1 MADEK
6 GTQKPKERVKYKFG
20 QNDIDL
26 TNYIHN
32 LGTNVQSYLNSKN
45 WNEGQKQEFMNAY
58 NRYLTGL
65 QDQLANNTNRFTTDD
80 FGSIIDSTGALSN
93 TDNDDI
99 DPVGSEYYYDNKGNR
114 ITTDDFNLLKKRKQK
129 NYNTFS
135 ANREVATYFNTIGNA
150 LKGMETPKEKVQDAF
165 NLSKHGF
172 LADWTTAN
180 NPAGGDFNLD
190 PYLEKDAMD
199 ETTGKRGTSN
209 RAAYLKE
216 QIENYIN
223 NIGEYDFSSSPF
235 KNRDTYISRLR
246 AAAQNLENGY
256 NSEDVIAL
264 NQAGIGNEFLSKFFA
279 TGAEEAPIKKSELEL
294 QAEQAAKEQAE
305 REKEDQLRAVIKANE
320 EDKYNRERDA
330 FFTDYATQNPFQ
342 STISGYATPS
352 YNLQGTYNWLQGRY
366 KFGAGN
372 MDATKEAVKTYIN
385 FPELA
390 SIIRG
395 GKKADNKGND
405 ITALHIANNLDLA
418 AQSDLLTDKVGDTG
432 YYVVPGSENYDN
444 WSYIAYN
451 PVTRQYQEQSML
463 LNEELKKKMAYAEY
477 DRRHKGVQ
485 KHQLG
490 GIAKYVE
497 ENQKKAQKE
506 AEKQRRIDEKV
517 EETGKTREQVEA
529 AERRPMEEGFSTI
542 DKVRLGTAAADAAA
556 AAAAFIPGYGTVASG
571 VLGIGSTLTNIG
583 ADIAD
588 ESMSGWDVA
597 GNALYGLGTDVVGLI
612 PGLGTTG
619 KAAKIVRVLK
629 PVSKLAMR
637 TLQAYG
643 MIHSADAF
651 NKLMSNPSDMS
662 ADDWRN
668 LVTGLQAISG
678 EARYKGVQKHQ
689 LGGIAK
695 YVEENQKK
703 AQKEAEKQRRIDE
716 KVEETGKTREQVEA
730 AERRPMEEG
739 FSTIDKVRLGTAAA
753 DAAAAAAAFIP
764 GYGTVASGVL
774 GIGSTL
780 TNIGADIADE
790 SMSGW
795 DVAGNALYGLGTD
808 VVGLIPGL
816 GTTGKAAKIVRVL
829 KPVSKLAMRTLQA
842 YGMIHSADA
851 FNKLMSNPSDM
862 SADDWRNLVTGL
874 QAISGEAR
882 YKGGKRAVSRAT
894 TQRDV
899 ADVKTST
906 GRVATISKEDLD
918 KLRKT
923 KGLKAQNKLFS
934 ELTGGQQLQREFKDR
949 EINWKKPWKSRLSS
963 DSPEVSLR
971 TESSFLPEDNSWDA
985 RLFRGMNR
993 NTPQRKPQKKQ
1004 QETPQSRF
1012 DRLRQLSSQTGK
1024 LTPQE
1029 IATINRQRVKS
1040 GKGKLTEQEIQA
1052 LNQRRQNRAGDGTDN
1067 SFQARLQRYKDAKRE
1082 GKFTS
1087 VEDDIKRAKDELAEA
1102 TRQQRLA
1109 VPTGQGEIV
1118 SPDANQARFIIGFSR
1133 AIPTVNPS
1141 RPPISN
1147 PPAIIPKQQVR
1158 IEQPQ
1163 QSPFNYDRIR
1173 EGLARAERER
1183 LGKDIGEQRL
1193 QRAIEANPERSAR
1206 LQSEEAHRNVRQ
1218 AFNLY
1223 GAPQYKRPLTG
1234 AAYKAKQ
1241 DMYNRLFNQRRYDVI
1256 EAFRNR
1262 ELPHRQS
1269 NKKKKT
1275 SRDDRR
1281 TAKRED
1287 GGTLDLVRVRKFQ
1300 NAGKFPEWY
1309 SKLYKFQNLTGWN
1322 NSLNQSLAGPS
1333 ITNENVGHYRA
1344 GDLNEAYTK
1353 NNSYTSNPNLVGQD
1367 LQSYYDSSFKGKSLD
1382 DYVSAYNANAA
1393 KIRGYWD
1400 QERTYKQ
1407 SGAQEHNRLFKNMFG
1422 NRSDN
1427 SNNVWN
1433 IGYDSN
1439 LEDIVGS
1446 STWLR
1451 RMDRYEKEFDNLSD
1465 EEKKSRIHKID
1476 LGDGNF
1482 GYVYKKAN
1490 GDIAVWNQPETPATS
1505 TNPADSQTT
1514 PTITSVIQPSQEPS
1528 DDNKQ
1533 NKSFFSNINPTIA
1546 YGLPRAVYADRMNR
1560 RITDLAKESVVPLL
1574 KDPFEV
1580 HRYTRSDL
1588 DAEMQGERNYAN
1600 LRRLASRPITSDGSL
1615 QTATQLQAEV
1625 QGQEARTAGKEK
1637 SNQVQRQ
1644 YDELAWQQEKE
1655 NAANRHETAMFNR
1668 AQQWGADQ
1676 DKSKYE
1682 QAYLAK
1688 KFNIWDVFGQQLEYD
1703 ARTRQKE
1710 NKALADNFA
1719 RSDIHNAISYAPN
1732 DYGANLTPDELTV
1745 WNKVLSGTNPSS
1757 LSSQEFNSYKLA
1769 AQKVSRVETEQLRQ
1783 YYNVPNTRWSGK
1795 TPSTPWSPT
1804 ISKAISAKNGAK
1816 IAVAGIEAKTADA
1829 ERFQKQIKEC
1839 IDRNE
1844 KAIDRLS
1851 KSLYGLIKASMIK

>member
-1 MADEK
+1 MA
-6 GTQKPKERVKYKFG
+6 TPTTNQKSASVKYKFG
-20 QNDIDL
+20 DDELDLNDYIRNL
-26 TNYIHN
+26 NHNY
-32 LGTNVQSYLNSKN
+32 QSYVNSQN
-45 WNEGQKQEFMNAY
+45 WNEGQRQEFRSAY
-58 NRYLTGL
+58 DNFLKGL
-65 QDQLANNTNRFTTDD
+65 QDQLANNTNRFSTD
-80 FGSIIDSTGALSN
+80 FSGSIIDSTGQLSN

-99 DPVGSEYYYDNKGNR
+99 DPVGSEYYYNDKGDR
-114 ITTDDFNLLKKRKQK
+114 ITTDDLNTMGKRQQKK
-129 NYNTFS
+129 YSTFS
-135 ANREVATYFNTIGNA
+135 ANRQVATFFNKVGTA
-150 LKGMETPKEKVQDAF
+150 LRDARKNKPTTQNQSNAF

-172 LADWTTAN
+172 LANWTTAN
-180 NPAGGDFNLD
+180 NPAGGEFNLS
-190 PYLEKDAMD
+190 PYLEKDTLD
-199 ETTGKRGTSN
+199 ETTGLRGTTN

-216 QIENYIN
+216 QIENYLN
-223 NIGEYDFSSSPF
+223 NVGNYDFSGTPF
-235 KNRDTYISRLR
+235 KDRETYISKLR

-279 TGAEEAPIKKSELEL
+279 TGAEQKKTEV
-294 QAEQAAKEQAE
+294 QQAAEDLMKIQQQQQAQKIID
-305 REKEDQLRAVIKANE
+305 RRNQLQYEADR
-320 EDKYNRERDA
+320 DK
-330 FFTDYATQNPFQ
+330 FFSQYQASNPFQ
-342 STISGYATPS
+342 SREPS
-352 YNLQGTYNWLQGRY
+352 IPLPLSYTRQAVEEAAIK
-366 KFGAGN
+366 KFN
-372 MDATKEAVKTYIN
+372 VDPNNKEAVREAIRQYIN
-385 FPELA
+385 IPQLSKF
-390 SIIRG
+390 IRG
-395 GKKADNKGND
+395 KSNLILQDGTD
-405 ITALHIANNLDLA
+405 ITAQHITNNLDLA
-418 AQSDLLTDKVGDTG
+418 AQADLFINPMYLDEQGKSILPNG
-432 YYVVPGSENYDN
+432 YYVLPGSEDYDN
-444 WSYIAYN
+444 WTYIAYN
-451 PVTRQYQEQSML
+451 PNTRQYQEQSML
-463 LNEELKKKMAYAEY
+463 LNDELKKRMAYSEY
-477 DRRHKGVQ
+477 DKRNKKSNEAQ

-490 GIAKYVE
+490 GTFKDME
-497 ENQKKAQKE
+497 SRRNKAQE
-506 AEKQRRIDEKV
+506 EKQKIEQKSYATGRTKEQIESDQAPHTEWSKADLLRLGAIGGDVASLIASMTGVGSVASAGIGMASTAANQAADMAEGMGFLKSLGNNAVSYGLDALSLIPFARAAKIPKTIKAIAGFAPKLMAIISTAQGISNAPEIIKSLSKLNSSELLTV
-517 EETGKTREQVEA
+517 EDWRNIADGIQIVL
-529 AERRPMEEGFSTI
+529 G
-542 DKVRLGTAAADAAA
+542 GTAATHRASKAKPHVDAARTNDEWLKTEQGYRRISEQDMKKLREA
-556 AAAAFIPGYGTVASG
+556 ATIKEQNTILSPYNVTLAESRKIFG
-571 VLGIGSTLTNIG
+571 LGKGKG
-583 ADIAD
+583 KADITSENYYYD
-588 ESMSGWDVA
+588 FDKPVTTYSGDLPIQHTFGPGEKW
-597 GNALYGLGTDVVGLI
+597 LGTRNISSLRI
-612 PGLGTTG
+612 PAVRDAYNRVIHPQAYNRAKG
-619 KAAKIVRVLK
+619 KATEGNKQRSTFDI
-629 PVSKLAMR
+629 SKL
-637 TLQAYG
+637 
-643 MIHSADAF
+643 
-651 NKLMSNPSDMS
+651 
-662 ADDWRN
+662 
-668 LVTGLQAISG
+668 
-678 EARYKGVQKHQ
+678 
-689 LGGIAK
+689 
-695 YVEENQKK
+695 
-703 AQKEAEKQRRIDE
+703 
-716 KVEETGKTREQVEA
+716 RE
-730 AERRPMEEG
+730 
-739 FSTIDKVRLGTAAA
+739 
-753 DAAAAAAAFIP
+753 
-764 GYGTVASGVL
+764 
-774 GIGSTL
+774 
-780 TNIGADIADE
+780 
-790 SMSGW
+790 
-795 DVAGNALYGLGTD
+795 
-808 VVGLIPGL
+808 
-816 GTTGKAAKIVRVL
+816 
-829 KPVSKLAMRTLQA
+829 
-842 YGMIHSADA
+842 
-851 FNKLMSNPSDM
+851 
-862 SADDWRNLVTGL
+862 
-874 QAISGEAR
+874 
-882 YKGGKRAVSRAT
+882 
-894 TQRDV
+894 
-899 ADVKTST
+899 
-906 GRVATISKEDLD
+906 
-918 KLRKT
+918 
-923 KGLKAQNKLFS
+923 
-934 ELTGGQQLQREFKDR
+934 
-949 EINWKKPWKSRLSS
+949 
-963 DSPEVSLR
+963 
-971 TESSFLPEDNSWDA
+971 
-985 RLFRGMNR
+985 
-993 NTPQRKPQKKQ
+993 
-1004 QETPQSRF
+1004 
-1012 DRLRQLSSQTGK
+1012 LSSQTGK
-1024 LTPQE
+1024 LTSQE

-1040 GKGKLTEQEIQA
+1040 GKGKLTEQEIQT
-1052 LNQRRQNRAGDGTDN
+1052 LNQRRQNRASDGTDN

-1087 VEDDIKRAKDELAEA
+1087 VE
-1102 TRQQRLA
+1102 
-1109 VPTGQGEIV
+1109 
-1118 SPDANQARFIIGFSR
+1118 
-1133 AIPTVNPS
+1133 
-1141 RPPISN
+1141 
-1147 PPAIIPKQQVR
+1147 
-1158 IEQPQ
+1158 
-1163 QSPFNYDRIR
+1163 
-1173 EGLARAERER
+1173 
-1183 LGKDIGEQRL
+1183 
-1193 QRAIEANPERSAR
+1193 ANPERSAR
-1206 LQSEEAHRNVRQ
+1206 LQSEEAYRNVGQ

-1241 DMYNRLFNQRRYDVI
+1241 DMYNRPFNQRRYDVI

-1281 TAKRED
+1281 TVKRED

-1333 ITNENVGHYRA
+1333 ITNENAGHYRA

-1505 TNPADSQTT
+1505 A
-1514 PTITSVIQPSQEPS
+1514 IQPSQEPS

-1688 KFNIWDVFGQQLEYD
+1688 KFNIWDVVGQQLEYD
-1703 ARTRQKE
+1703 ERVKQQE
-1710 NKALADNFA
+1710 NKALTDNFA
-1719 RSDIHNAISYAPN
+1719 RSDIHNAVNYAPN
-1732 DYGANLTPDELTV
+1732 EYGAGLSAEELSV

-1757 LSSQEFNSYKLA
+1757 LQPNEFNQYRLA
-1769 AQKVSRVETEQLRQ
+1769 MQKVSRVENEQLRQ
-1783 YYNVPNTRWSGK
+1783 HYNIPNTRWSGK
-1795 TPSTPWSPT
+1795 SMQSIPEQ
-1804 ISKAISAKNGAK
+1804 ISIIKKGGVVSAKNGSK

-1829 ERFQKQIKEC
+1829 EMFQKQIKET

-1851 KSLYGLIKASMIK
+1851 KSLYGIIKASMIK

>member
-172 LADWTTAN
+172 LADWTTTN
-180 NPAGGDFNLD
+180 NPAGGDFNLN
-190 PYLEKDAMD
+190 PYLEKDDLD
-199 ETTGKRGTSN
+199 ETTGKRGTAN

-235 KNRDTYISRLR
+235 KDRDTYVSRLR

-256 NSEDVIAL
+256 DSEDVIAL

-279 TGAEEAPIKKSELEL
+279 TGAEEPAVKKTELEL
-294 QAEQAAKEQAE
+294 QAEQAAKEQEE
-305 REKEDQLRAVIKANE
+305 RERQDQLRAVIKANE
-320 EDKYNRERDA
+320 EDKYNRARDA
-330 FFTDYATQNPFQ
+330 YFQSYLEQNPFE
-342 STISGYATPS
+342 SSISQYAAPLS
-352 YNLQGTYNWLQGRY
+352 YNVDNLYKMLSDVY
-366 KFGAGN
+366 KFDKTNIA
-372 MDATKEAVKTYIN
+372 AVQEAAKRYID
-385 FPELA
+385 FPGLA

-395 GKKADNKGND
+395 KQKKLDDSGKD
-405 ITALHIANNLDLA
+405 ISSNHIANTLDFA
-418 AQSDLLTDKVGDTG
+418 AQSNLLTDKVGDTG
-432 YYVVPGSENYDN
+432 YYVVPGSEDYDN

-451 PVTRQYQEQSML
+451 PITRQYQEQSML
-463 LNEELKKKMAYAEY
+463 LNEELKKKMAYSEY
-477 DRRHKGVQ
+477 DKRNKVPKQENGGVV

-490 GIAKYVE
+490 GITKYIE
-497 ENQKKAQKE
+497 ESQKKAQK
-506 AEKQRRIDEKV
+506 
-517 EETGKTREQVEA
+517 EA

-597 GNALYGLGTDVVGLI
+597 GNALYGLG
-612 PGLGTTG
+612 
-619 KAAKIVRVLK
+619 
-629 PVSKLAMR
+629 M
-637 TLQAYG
+637 
-643 MIHSADAF
+643 
-651 NKLMSNPSDMS
+651 
-662 ADDWRN
+662 
-668 LVTGLQAISG
+668 
-678 EARYKGVQKHQ
+678 
-689 LGGIAK
+689 
-695 YVEENQKK
+695 
-703 AQKEAEKQRRIDE
+703 
-716 KVEETGKTREQVEA
+716 
-730 AERRPMEEG
+730 
-739 FSTIDKVRLGTAAA
+739 
-753 DAAAAAAAFIP
+753 
-764 GYGTVASGVL
+764 
-774 GIGSTL
+774 
-780 TNIGADIADE
+780 
-790 SMSGW
+790 
-795 DVAGNALYGLGTD
+795 D

-882 YKGGKRAVSRAT
+882 YKGGKRAVNRAT

-906 GRVATISKEDLD
+906 RRVATISKEDLD

-963 DSPEVSLR
+963 DSPEVSVR

-985 RLFRGMNR
+985 RFLRRVYGESNPSKSQGQ
-993 NTPQRKPQKKQ
+993 NN
-1004 QETPQSRF
+1004 F

-1118 SPDANQARFIIGFSR
+1118 SPDANQARFIMGFSR

-1158 IEQPQ
+1158 IGQPQ

-1206 LQSEEAHRNVRQ
+1206 LQSEEAYRNVRQ

-1281 TAKRED
+1281 TVKRED

-1333 ITNENVGHYRA
+1333 ITNENAGHYRA

-1476 LGDGNF
+1476 LGDGNY

-1505 TNPADSQTT
+1505 TNPADNQAT
-1514 PTITSVIQPSQEPS
+1514 PTVTSVIQPSQEPN

-1533 NKSFFSNINPTIA
+1533 NKSFFRNINPTIA
-1546 YGLPRAVYADRMNR
+1546 YGLPRAMYADRMNR

-1703 ARTRQKE
+1703 ARTKQKE
-1710 NKALADNFA
+1710 NKALEDNFA

>member
-1 MADEK
+1 MA
-6 GTQKPKERVKYKFG
+6 TPTTNQKSASVKYKFG
-20 QNDIDL
+20 DDELDLNDYIRNL
-26 TNYIHN
+26 NHNY
-32 LGTNVQSYLNSKN
+32 QSYVNSQN
-45 WNEGQKQEFMNAY
+45 WNEGQRQEFRSAY
-58 NRYLTGL
+58 DNFLKGL
-65 QDQLANNTNRFTTDD
+65 QDQLANNTNRFSTD
-80 FGSIIDSTGALSN
+80 FSGSIIDSTGQLSN

-99 DPVGSEYYYDNKGNR
+99 DPVGSEYYYNDKGDR
-114 ITTDDFNLLKKRKQK
+114 ITTDDLNTMGKRQQKK
-129 NYNTFS
+129 YSTFS
-135 ANREVATYFNTIGNA
+135 ANRQVATFFNKVGTA
-150 LKGMETPKEKVQDAF
+150 LRDARKNKPTTQNQSNAF

-172 LADWTTAN
+172 LANWTTAN
-180 NPAGGDFNLD
+180 NPAGGEFNLS
-190 PYLEKDAMD
+190 PYLEKDTLD
-199 ETTGKRGTSN
+199 ETTGLRGTTN

-216 QIENYIN
+216 QIENYLN
-223 NIGEYDFSSSPF
+223 NVGNYDFSGTPF
-235 KNRDTYISRLR
+235 KDRETYISKLR

-279 TGAEEAPIKKSELEL
+279 TGAEQKKTEV
-294 QAEQAAKEQAE
+294 QQAAEDLMKIQQQQQAQKIID
-305 REKEDQLRAVIKANE
+305 RRNQLQYEADR
-320 EDKYNRERDA
+320 DK
-330 FFTDYATQNPFQ
+330 FFSQYQASNPFQ
-342 STISGYATPS
+342 SREPS
-352 YNLQGTYNWLQGRY
+352 IPLPLSYTRQAVEEAAIK
-366 KFGAGN
+366 KFNADPN
-372 MDATKEAVKTYIN
+372 NKEAVREAIRQYIN
-385 FPELA
+385 IPQLSKF
-390 SIIRG
+390 IRG
-395 GKKADNKGND
+395 KSNLILQDGTD
-405 ITALHIANNLDLA
+405 ITAQHITNNLDLA
-418 AQSDLLTDKVGDTG
+418 AQADLFINPMYLDEQGKSILPNG
-432 YYVVPGSENYDN
+432 YYVLPGSEDYDN
-444 WSYIAYN
+444 WTYIAYN
-451 PVTRQYQEQSML
+451 PNTRQYQEQSML
-463 LNEELKKKMAYAEY
+463 LNDELKKRMAYSEY
-477 DRRHKGVQ
+477 DKRNKKSNEAQ

-490 GIAKYVE
+490 GTFKDME
-497 ENQKKAQKE
+497 SRRNKAQE
-506 AEKQRRIDEKV
+506 EKQKV
-517 EETGKTREQVEA
+517 EQKSYATGRTKEQIESDQAPHTEWSKADLLRLGAIGGDVASLIASMTGVGSVASAGIGMASTAANQAADMAEGMGFLESLGNNAVSYGLDALSLIPFARAAKIPKTIKAIAGFAPKLMAIISTAQGISNAPEITKSLSKLNSSESLTVEDWRNIA
-529 AERRPMEEGFSTI
+529 NGI
-542 DKVRLGTAAADAAA
+542 QIVLGGTAATHRASKAKSHVDAARTNDEWLKTEQGYRRISEQDMKKLREA
-556 AAAAFIPGYGTVASG
+556 ATIKEQNTILSPYNVTLAESRKRFG
-571 VLGIGSTLTNIG
+571 LGKGKG
-583 ADIAD
+583 KADITSENYYYD
-588 ESMSGWDVA
+588 FDKPVTTYSGDLPIQHTFGPGEKW
-597 GNALYGLGTDVVGLI
+597 LGTRNI
-612 PGLGTTG
+612 PSLRIPAVRDAYNRVIHPQAYNRAKG
-619 KAAKIVRVLK
+619 KATEGNKQRSTFDI
-629 PVSKLAMR
+629 SKL
-637 TLQAYG
+637 
-643 MIHSADAF
+643 
-651 NKLMSNPSDMS
+651 
-662 ADDWRN
+662 
-668 LVTGLQAISG
+668 
-678 EARYKGVQKHQ
+678 
-689 LGGIAK
+689 
-695 YVEENQKK
+695 
-703 AQKEAEKQRRIDE
+703 
-716 KVEETGKTREQVEA
+716 RE
-730 AERRPMEEG
+730 
-739 FSTIDKVRLGTAAA
+739 
-753 DAAAAAAAFIP
+753 
-764 GYGTVASGVL
+764 
-774 GIGSTL
+774 
-780 TNIGADIADE
+780 
-790 SMSGW
+790 
-795 DVAGNALYGLGTD
+795 
-808 VVGLIPGL
+808 
-816 GTTGKAAKIVRVL
+816 
-829 KPVSKLAMRTLQA
+829 
-842 YGMIHSADA
+842 
-851 FNKLMSNPSDM
+851 
-862 SADDWRNLVTGL
+862 
-874 QAISGEAR
+874 
-882 YKGGKRAVSRAT
+882 
-894 TQRDV
+894 
-899 ADVKTST
+899 
-906 GRVATISKEDLD
+906 
-918 KLRKT
+918 
-923 KGLKAQNKLFS
+923 
-934 ELTGGQQLQREFKDR
+934 
-949 EINWKKPWKSRLSS
+949 
-963 DSPEVSLR
+963 
-971 TESSFLPEDNSWDA
+971 
-985 RLFRGMNR
+985 
-993 NTPQRKPQKKQ
+993 
-1004 QETPQSRF
+1004 
-1012 DRLRQLSSQTGK
+1012 LSSQTGK
-1024 LTPQE
+1024 LTSQE

-1040 GKGKLTEQEIQA
+1040 GKGKLTEQEIQT
-1052 LNQRRQNRAGDGTDN
+1052 LNQRRQNRASDGTDN

-1118 SPDANQARFIIGFSR
+1118 SPDANQARFIMGFSR

-1206 LQSEEAHRNVRQ
+1206 LQSEEA
-1218 AFNLY
+1218 
-1223 GAPQYKRPLTG
+1223 PQYKRPLTG

-1281 TAKRED
+1281 TVKRED

-1505 TNPADSQTT
+1505 A
-1514 PTITSVIQPSQEPS
+1514 IQPSQEPS

-1688 KFNIWDVFGQQLEYD
+1688 KFNIWDVVGQQLEYD
-1703 ARTRQKE
+1703 ERVKQWE
-1710 NKALADNFA
+1710 NKALTDNFA
-1719 RSDIHNAISYAPN
+1719 RSDIHNAVNYAPN
-1732 DYGANLTPDELTV
+1732 EYGAGLSAEELSV

-1757 LSSQEFNSYKLA
+1757 LQPNEFNQYRLA
-1769 AQKVSRVETEQLRQ
+1769 MQKVSRVENEQLRQ
-1783 YYNVPNTRWSGK
+1783 HYNIPNTRWSGK
-1795 TPSTPWSPT
+1795 SMQSIPEQ
-1804 ISKAISAKNGAK
+1804 ISIIKKGGVVSAKNGSK

-1829 ERFQKQIKEC
+1829 ERFQKQIKET

-1851 KSLYGLIKASMIK
+1851 KSLYGIIKASMIK